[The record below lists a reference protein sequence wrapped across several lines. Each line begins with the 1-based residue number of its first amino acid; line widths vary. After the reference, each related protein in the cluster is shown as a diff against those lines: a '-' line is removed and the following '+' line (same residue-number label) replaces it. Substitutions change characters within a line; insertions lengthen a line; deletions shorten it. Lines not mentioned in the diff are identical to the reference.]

1 MLKIAHR
8 GNVNGPSEAENQPA
22 YLLDAIAQGYEVEVD
37 VWFVAGNL
45 WLGHDYTQ
53 YQIDYTFLS
62 KIADKAW
69 FHCKNQE
76 ALAYFNDS
84 LTSLRYFW
92 HEEDKYTLTS
102 TGQIWVYPGETS
114 PRNSIVVDLDLSNLD
129 AYKDTAYAVCTD
141 YPGKLMV

>member
-1 MLKIAHR
+1 LIRIAHR

-37 VWFVAGNL
+37 IWFVGGTL
-45 WLGHDYTQ
+45 WLGHDYAQ
-53 YQIDYTFLS
+53 YQVDYTFLS
-62 KIADKAW
+62 KIADMAW
-69 FHCKNQE
+69 FHCNNQE

-92 HEEDKYTLTS
+92 HEEDRYTLTS
-102 TGQIWVYPGETS
+102 TGQVWVYPGETS

-129 AYKDTAYAVCTD
+129 SYKDTAYAVCTD
-141 YPGKLMV
+141 YPRKLMV